1 MTSVWK
7 RLQRVGKKATKFQF
21 VASYQEL
28 VLECTK
34 KWQPDKLRVV
44 WTRRNRRICSKLH
57 GWQPGI
63 KNPYRGM
70 VVWPVPENVDI
81 TVTIFKDPHA
91 DEFEDKD
98 WTFIIENETAKGHR
112 KVLASVDV
120 NLKKFVSATVTQTDL
135 SLRMKPLSVKVVEA
149 TLKLSLS
156 CVFLKEG
163 KATDEDMQSVASLMS
178 VKPLDIGNLDDFNES
193 DEDED
198 KQSSTAAIT
207 ASSGS
212 DQSACSME
220 KRPSIKSSSA
230 TGNVVSML
238 GISKGSL
245 QIRPPLPPA
254 PSTSL
259 CPAPSPTTHAKPPR
273 APTLQGVTLPSS
285 CTPPN
290 PPTPK
295 GLPSPSCII
304 LTNPPTAQE
313 LPSPSCRTPT
323 NLPAL
328 KQVPFSP
335 PPALQGSYSTFCRTP
350 LNLTTLMGATSSY
363 PPPLKAPLSSP
374 LPTPA
379 PQGVPL
385 SPQMPSPPPA
395 LPRIFQPPPGSAP
408 VSFQR
413 RLSGSEAQDASEP
426 TPFKPP
432 ASPSPPTPTDSL
444 QDLFAPAPFYVF
456 KPKIIQEYISPS
468 PVPFYEPCSL
478 SLSDTSN
485 HPSDMVSDL
494 NSPEALPNVKSTEAC
509 PPLTLSQAGNHQR
522 LPRTAGSISIAESS
536 PKTSREDFPGKH
548 SAVKDPCLK
557 LNSNPGA
564 VSPGWNVTE
573 VSGSNTESPA
583 HPPPPWPL
591 SVSASKQKPMAS
603 TAVLIAKQQVA
614 KKLPLTD
621 EDTDFKEWISTVTPK
636 HEPKDLQPIPEKPV
650 TCISALKA
658 IDEELSLN
666 TTVVSDIASLAE
678 VIAAPVLFRTQ
689 TNHQEKKQAEL
700 TLSSWAK
707 VPLFIEENQNDQ
719 TQKQISEPP
728 TILSEEAHVWS
739 TESISA
745 AGVNRLDEGKALIR
759 NMQTESGPLVLPTV
773 TSPGTENRP
782 RTEKKTPPQASQT
795 CPDEGQGGQADWSIV
810 GHLDKTAV
818 PESSSNETH
827 LGLEPLP
834 RQAKPNTD
842 HHTDTSLEQFTPTFV
857 PQPLASR
864 PQINSLAQAVQNC
877 PQPCSA
883 LEDSDLPVKRE
894 DPWVTGEM
902 INDDKTMKCDNSK
915 AEALI
920 GQTVPDG
927 GGKNIDQVEDI
938 KKNEPPDERAA
949 FAFVKAQLKSN
960 IADQELKEEDDK
972 SDFSCWVQSVSHGP
986 DPKVQVTPEPDS
998 PIWTSLEKNVKKN
1011 EDQEMSSG
1019 KLKAPQANLDE
1030 GCSEEG
1036 LGDETQPKAPQD
1048 YPVNQQS
1055 EDISNCSL
1063 RSSEKTTNGVAVQTF
1078 KMEGPALKNSFP
1090 DSGVGPIENTEQNQ
1104 NLPHTSHKDENSI
1117 SEREEL
1123 LLEPELT
1130 TMKQNLQ
1137 PEEEFSPG
1145 LVRGI
1150 FGVLYKGY
1158 ETVASILMQPFPAET
1173 NKLYDSEAGE
1183 EENIEIEIC
1192 PPEPFC
1198 DAAITSPAMD
1208 TAQPVYHVEGSM
1220 KPSGGS
1226 LVECLRLAASEV
1238 EREAGFFETGPETST
1253 NKIAVS
1259 EEKEIECSP
1268 TIKTQSRKDKSQP
1281 EETLSVEITKCS
1293 LVPET
1298 DERMSNKDVFG
1309 LSSTKDF
1316 APLKEVDFDMIASE
1330 ECLGKANEDELH
1342 ENKDEDWMKSGFQRK
1357 EVFLRPLSMPE
1368 ALADELEFET
1378 GEEDAG
1384 TVWLAELYM
1393 SNGPKESLP
1402 VDPSPVQLAAMT
1414 SKQLATD
1421 VESLAEILQAT
1432 DVPFFQNEKKETT
1445 PPVPLQEVGPDAGNE
1460 SHKPVSAAKAPDSLQ
1475 GNKFFF
1481 FTASAPKEESARL
1494 GKEGMIE
1501 TGFFLVTETTPE
1513 ASRGVNVSDIV
1524 NDTDLVEATSTIFEE
1539 QPDEVKVEKE
1549 GGSRKDIS
1557 PRSSVVPWPL
1567 PPSNLEKPPESSKKT
1582 AKEDPNVLEEKLLLA
1597 KICQMAEDIEDNEG
1611 RNDPLLAPVPHPR
1624 KRLTPSKS
1632 DFELPSTPPLPCR
1645 TDDTKLS
1652 DLSEDQNNLTLA
1664 QATDLSASVTSSEAG
1679 KGVAKLNTNKKKPFK
1694 TFTATTETAEKNKS
1708 WVIAST
1714 GDQGMSLES
1723 AANDKT
1729 SDISKQTKENV
1740 PFTTHL
1746 VAHEHTPAELSV
1758 QTIQTE
1764 EPAIRAQT
1772 VELDLKVTKE
1782 EIQTQKLKLS
1792 AAQGDLSSLLSKSF
1806 GSTVSGAS
1814 EHGSA
1819 QHPWSQSPTE
1829 NTNQAADDQELS
1841 PAVVPPKRSKKIIPP
1856 PVSLQD
1862 IKPGEPERESPALDQ
1877 EVLFALPSPGLVT
1890 SSQSLLEWCQEV
1902 TKDYKGVKV
1911 TNFSTSWRNGLAFC
1925 AILHHFHP
1933 EKIDFDVLQPHDIKF
1948 NNKKAFDEFAALG
1961 ISRLLEPSDMV
1972 LLSVPDRLI
1981 VMTYLSQIRTHF
1993 TGQELSVLQIEHN
2006 SSQSSYG
2013 VAMPPTSP
2021 DVDAAARFCAV
2032 RLQVGALSVETN
2044 RTHTQ
2049 GEKGKPNGSLVA
2061 PPRLR
2066 RVGRVEEKTP
2076 EAGQTPVAPPRQN
2089 ASRSALSQTHPDHAQ
2104 VKGDSMREPECQE
2117 QQSDEGKSS
2126 ERGPADQSERCE
2138 VDSQSRPLEDF
2149 LQDTSQ
2155 YVLSEL
2161 QALES
2166 EQKHI
2171 DSRAA
2176 LVECRLR
2183 RIMESGSDKDE
2194 EEKLIQEWFMLVNK
2208 KNALIRRQDH
2218 LESLQEEQDLER
2230 RFELLTREL
2239 RAMMAVEEWKK
2250 SQAQQLREQLLLQEL
2265 VSLVNQRDELV
2276 RDMDAKERGAL
2287 EEDARLER
2295 GLELRRRKYSNKEK
2309 CVLQ

>member
-1 MTSVWK
+1 
-7 RLQRVGKKATKFQF
+7 
-21 VASYQEL
+21 
-28 VLECTK
+28 
-34 KWQPDKLRVV
+34 
-44 WTRRNRRICSKLH
+44 
-57 GWQPGI
+57 
-63 KNPYRGM
+63 M

-230 TGNVVSML
+230 T
-238 GISKGSL
+238 
-245 QIRPPLPPA
+245 
-254 PSTSL
+254 
-259 CPAPSPTTHAKPPR
+259 
-273 APTLQGVTLPSS
+273 
-285 CTPPN
+285 
-290 PPTPK
+290 
-295 GLPSPSCII
+295 
-304 LTNPPTAQE
+304 
-313 LPSPSCRTPT
+313 
-323 NLPAL
+323 
-328 KQVPFSP
+328 
-335 PPALQGSYSTFCRTP
+335 
-350 LNLTTLMGATSSY
+350 
-363 PPPLKAPLSSP
+363 
-374 LPTPA
+374 
-379 PQGVPL
+379 
-385 SPQMPSPPPA
+385 
-395 LPRIFQPPPGSAP
+395 
-408 VSFQR
+408 
-413 RLSGSEAQDASEP
+413 
-426 TPFKPP
+426 
-432 ASPSPPTPTDSL
+432 
-444 QDLFAPAPFYVF
+444 
-456 KPKIIQEYISPS
+456 
-468 PVPFYEPCSL
+468 
-478 SLSDTSN
+478 
-485 HPSDMVSDL
+485 DL

-548 SAVKDPCLK
+548 SAVKDPC
-557 LNSNPGA
+557 
-564 VSPGWNVTE
+564 
-573 VSGSNTESPA
+573 
-583 HPPPPWPL
+583 
-591 SVSASKQKPMAS
+591 
-603 TAVLIAKQQVA
+603 
-614 KKLPLTD
+614 
-621 EDTDFKEWISTVTPK
+621 
-636 HEPKDLQPIPEKPV
+636 
-650 TCISALKA
+650 
-658 IDEELSLN
+658 
-666 TTVVSDIASLAE
+666 
-678 VIAAPVLFRTQ
+678 
-689 TNHQEKKQAEL
+689 
-700 TLSSWAK
+700 
-707 VPLFIEENQNDQ
+707 
-719 TQKQISEPP
+719 
-728 TILSEEAHVWS
+728 
-739 TESISA
+739 
-745 AGVNRLDEGKALIR
+745 
-759 NMQTESGPLVLPTV
+759 
-773 TSPGTENRP
+773 
-782 RTEKKTPPQASQT
+782 
-795 CPDEGQGGQADWSIV
+795 
-810 GHLDKTAV
+810 
-818 PESSSNETH
+818 
-827 LGLEPLP
+827 
-834 RQAKPNTD
+834 
-842 HHTDTSLEQFTPTFV
+842 
-857 PQPLASR
+857 
-864 PQINSLAQAVQNC
+864 
-877 PQPCSA
+877 
-883 LEDSDLPVKRE
+883 
-894 DPWVTGEM
+894 
-902 INDDKTMKCDNSK
+902 
-915 AEALI
+915 
-920 GQTVPDG
+920 
-927 GGKNIDQVEDI
+927 
-938 KKNEPPDERAA
+938 
-949 FAFVKAQLKSN
+949 
-960 IADQELKEEDDK
+960 
-972 SDFSCWVQSVSHGP
+972 
-986 DPKVQVTPEPDS
+986 
-998 PIWTSLEKNVKKN
+998 
-1011 EDQEMSSG
+1011 
-1019 KLKAPQANLDE
+1019 
-1030 GCSEEG
+1030 
-1036 LGDETQPKAPQD
+1036 
-1048 YPVNQQS
+1048 
-1055 EDISNCSL
+1055 
-1063 RSSEKTTNGVAVQTF
+1063 
-1078 KMEGPALKNSFP
+1078 
-1090 DSGVGPIENTEQNQ
+1090 
-1104 NLPHTSHKDENSI
+1104 
-1117 SEREEL
+1117 
-1123 LLEPELT
+1123 
-1130 TMKQNLQ
+1130 
-1137 PEEEFSPG
+1137 
-1145 LVRGI
+1145 
-1150 FGVLYKGY
+1150 
-1158 ETVASILMQPFPAET
+1158 
-1173 NKLYDSEAGE
+1173 
-1183 EENIEIEIC
+1183 
-1192 PPEPFC
+1192 
-1198 DAAITSPAMD
+1198 
-1208 TAQPVYHVEGSM
+1208 
-1220 KPSGGS
+1220 
-1226 LVECLRLAASEV
+1226 
-1238 EREAGFFETGPETST
+1238 
-1253 NKIAVS
+1253 
-1259 EEKEIECSP
+1259 
-1268 TIKTQSRKDKSQP
+1268 
-1281 EETLSVEITKCS
+1281 
-1293 LVPET
+1293 
-1298 DERMSNKDVFG
+1298 
-1309 LSSTKDF
+1309 
-1316 APLKEVDFDMIASE
+1316 
-1330 ECLGKANEDELH
+1330 
-1342 ENKDEDWMKSGFQRK
+1342 
-1357 EVFLRPLSMPE
+1357 
-1368 ALADELEFET
+1368 
-1378 GEEDAG
+1378 
-1384 TVWLAELYM
+1384 
-1393 SNGPKESLP
+1393 PKESLP

-2049 GEKGKPNGSLVA
+2049 GENGKPNGSLVA

-2138 VDSQSRPLEDF
+2138 VDSRSRPLEDF

>member
-548 SAVKDPCLK
+548 SAVKDPC
-557 LNSNPGA
+557 
-564 VSPGWNVTE
+564 
-573 VSGSNTESPA
+573 
-583 HPPPPWPL
+583 
-591 SVSASKQKPMAS
+591 
-603 TAVLIAKQQVA
+603 
-614 KKLPLTD
+614 
-621 EDTDFKEWISTVTPK
+621 
-636 HEPKDLQPIPEKPV
+636 
-650 TCISALKA
+650 
-658 IDEELSLN
+658 
-666 TTVVSDIASLAE
+666 
-678 VIAAPVLFRTQ
+678 
-689 TNHQEKKQAEL
+689 
-700 TLSSWAK
+700 
-707 VPLFIEENQNDQ
+707 
-719 TQKQISEPP
+719 
-728 TILSEEAHVWS
+728 
-739 TESISA
+739 
-745 AGVNRLDEGKALIR
+745 
-759 NMQTESGPLVLPTV
+759 
-773 TSPGTENRP
+773 
-782 RTEKKTPPQASQT
+782 
-795 CPDEGQGGQADWSIV
+795 
-810 GHLDKTAV
+810 
-818 PESSSNETH
+818 SNETH

-1063 RSSEKTTNGVAVQTF
+1063 SSSEKTTNGVAVQTF

>member
-1 MTSVWK
+1 
-7 RLQRVGKKATKFQF
+7 
-21 VASYQEL
+21 
-28 VLECTK
+28 
-34 KWQPDKLRVV
+34 
-44 WTRRNRRICSKLH
+44 
-57 GWQPGI
+57 
-63 KNPYRGM
+63 M

-230 TGNVVSML
+230 T
-238 GISKGSL
+238 
-245 QIRPPLPPA
+245 
-254 PSTSL
+254 
-259 CPAPSPTTHAKPPR
+259 
-273 APTLQGVTLPSS
+273 
-285 CTPPN
+285 
-290 PPTPK
+290 
-295 GLPSPSCII
+295 
-304 LTNPPTAQE
+304 
-313 LPSPSCRTPT
+313 
-323 NLPAL
+323 
-328 KQVPFSP
+328 
-335 PPALQGSYSTFCRTP
+335 
-350 LNLTTLMGATSSY
+350 
-363 PPPLKAPLSSP
+363 
-374 LPTPA
+374 
-379 PQGVPL
+379 
-385 SPQMPSPPPA
+385 
-395 LPRIFQPPPGSAP
+395 
-408 VSFQR
+408 
-413 RLSGSEAQDASEP
+413 
-426 TPFKPP
+426 
-432 ASPSPPTPTDSL
+432 
-444 QDLFAPAPFYVF
+444 
-456 KPKIIQEYISPS
+456 
-468 PVPFYEPCSL
+468 
-478 SLSDTSN
+478 
-485 HPSDMVSDL
+485 DL

-603 TAVLIAKQQVA
+603 TAVLIEKQQVA

-759 NMQTESGPLVLPTV
+759 NMETESGPLVLPTV

-949 FAFVKAQLKSN
+949 SAFVKAQLKSN

-1036 LGDETQPKAPQD
+1036 SGDETQPKAPQD

-1063 RSSEKTTNGVAVQTF
+1063 SSSEKTTNGVAVQTF

-1158 ETVASILMQPFPAET
+1158 ETVASILMQPFPAKT

-1208 TAQPVYHVEGSM
+1208 TAKPVYHVEGSM

-2049 GEKGKPNGSLVA
+2049 GENGKPNGSLVA

-2138 VDSQSRPLEDF
+2138 VDSRSRPLEDF

>member
-1 MTSVWK
+1 
-7 RLQRVGKKATKFQF
+7 
-21 VASYQEL
+21 
-28 VLECTK
+28 
-34 KWQPDKLRVV
+34 
-44 WTRRNRRICSKLH
+44 
-57 GWQPGI
+57 
-63 KNPYRGM
+63 M

-207 ASSGS
+207 
-212 DQSACSME
+212 
-220 KRPSIKSSSA
+220 
-230 TGNVVSML
+230 
-238 GISKGSL
+238 
-245 QIRPPLPPA
+245 
-254 PSTSL
+254 
-259 CPAPSPTTHAKPPR
+259 
-273 APTLQGVTLPSS
+273 
-285 CTPPN
+285 
-290 PPTPK
+290 
-295 GLPSPSCII
+295 
-304 LTNPPTAQE
+304 
-313 LPSPSCRTPT
+313 
-323 NLPAL
+323 
-328 KQVPFSP
+328 
-335 PPALQGSYSTFCRTP
+335 
-350 LNLTTLMGATSSY
+350 
-363 PPPLKAPLSSP
+363 
-374 LPTPA
+374 
-379 PQGVPL
+379 
-385 SPQMPSPPPA
+385 
-395 LPRIFQPPPGSAP
+395 
-408 VSFQR
+408 
-413 RLSGSEAQDASEP
+413 
-426 TPFKPP
+426 
-432 ASPSPPTPTDSL
+432 
-444 QDLFAPAPFYVF
+444 
-456 KPKIIQEYISPS
+456 
-468 PVPFYEPCSL
+468 
-478 SLSDTSN
+478 
-485 HPSDMVSDL
+485 DL

-603 TAVLIAKQQVA
+603 TAVLIEKQQVA

-759 NMQTESGPLVLPTV
+759 NMETESGPLVLPTV

-949 FAFVKAQLKSN
+949 SAFVKAQLKSN

-1036 LGDETQPKAPQD
+1036 SGDETQPKAPQD

-1063 RSSEKTTNGVAVQTF
+1063 SSSEKTTNGVAVQTF

-1158 ETVASILMQPFPAET
+1158 ETVASILMQPFPAKT

-1208 TAQPVYHVEGSM
+1208 TAKPVYHVEGSM

-2049 GEKGKPNGSLVA
+2049 GENGKPNGSLVA

-2138 VDSQSRPLEDF
+2138 VDSRSRPLEDF